1 MRQGICAKNYEN
13 KMAKS
18 QTGAQTRKGRRAFGV
33 EPRGERTAG
42 AGVVVEVYGNIVGF
56 AHQSEDYHPQPLL
69 TEAVHL
75 LHSKTNAQGL
85 AKLHVF
91 SCHLRKEGRNFLSF
105 DYR

>member
-1 MRQGICAKNYEN
+1 
-13 KMAKS
+13 MAKS

-42 AGVVVEVYGNIVGF
+42 DGVVVEVYGNIVGF

-75 LHSKTNAQGL
+75 SHSKTNAQGL
-85 AKLHVF
+85 AKLQVF
-91 SCHLRKEGRNFLSF
+91 ASHPSEEGQRPMKKEPRRWLARYG
-105 DYR
+105 